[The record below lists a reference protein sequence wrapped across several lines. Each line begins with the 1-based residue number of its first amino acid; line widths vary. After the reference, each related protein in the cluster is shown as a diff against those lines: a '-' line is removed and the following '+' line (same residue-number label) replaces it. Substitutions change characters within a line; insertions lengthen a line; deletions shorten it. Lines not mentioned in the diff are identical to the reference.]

1 MKRLRSKKIGA
12 FTLIELLVVIAII
25 AILAG
30 MLLPALAKAK
40 AKAAR
45 IKCASNLKQVG
56 LAFKVFANDNDD
68 RFPYRVANYSAMAA
82 YYNTAAAGNAPNA
95 TTAANQRVWAHMT
108 AMSNELA
115 SAKILTCPGDRNKLN
130 AQKSDFTTV
139 TTTGYKNPVNTTDDT
154 PARAANAAIPAY
166 TAGKD
171 ACTSFVVGLSADETQ
186 PNAVLSGDRNFV
198 QSNNTGAAPGNTG
211 VYIKG
216 VGGATPGAAGTSFAF
231 TLATPQNF
239 RAMWTISVS
248 TATVGAAGASQ
259 HDAAGN
265 VALADGSVQQVT
277 SSGLEVQLRQGMS
290 SLGSSL
296 QIVFPN

>member
-68 RFPYRVANYSAMAA
+68 RFPYRVADYSAQAA
-82 YYNTAAAGNAPNA
+82 YYNTVAAGNAPNA
-95 TTAANQRVWAHMT
+95 QTAGNQRVWAHFT
-108 AMSNELA
+108 AMSNEMG

-130 AQKSDFTTV
+130 AQKSDFSTTA
-139 TTTGYKNPVNTTDDT
+139 TTGYKVPTNTTDDT
-154 PARAANAAIPAY
+154 PARGAGAAIPAY
-166 TAGKD
+166 TQGKD

-186 PNAVLSGDRNFV
+186 PNAVLSGDRNFA
-198 QSNNTGAAPGNTG
+198 QQNNTGAAPNNTG
-211 VYIKG
+211 IYIKG
-216 VGGATPGAAGTSFAF
+216 VGANAAVNGGAF
-231 TLATPQNF
+231 TFTTATPQNF
-239 RAMWTISVS
+239 RATW
-248 TATVGAAGASQ
+248 TVGVNAAALSAAAASQ

-265 VALADGSVQQVT
+265 LALADGSVQQVT
-277 SSGLEVQLRQGMS
+277 SSGLETQLRQAQS
-290 SLGSSL
+290 SLGAAA